1 MVFFVGFVV
10 GSSTKS
16 THTPKIVH
24 RRRRHQKKSQSNCVL
39 LHINRKLDEILVH
52 RMEYIYMCI
61 KCENGLR
68 RSPLAGSSVSIA
80 DMRLLL
86 LCSNSLQI
94 GSKRFWA
101 NDLRIDILPLVFFD
115 PKGTIKEVFRFSF
128 STATI
133 WNETHQIGHWHMNI
147 CILAAIVDES
157 SALVLWIASELS
169 FEHFVIL
176 TKY

>member
-1 MVFFVGFVV
+1 MFYFT
-10 GSSTKS
+10 STENWMKYLY
-16 THTPKIVH
+16 TEW
-24 RRRRHQKKSQSNCVL
+24 N
-39 LHINRKLDEILVH
+39 
-52 RMEYIYMCI
+52 IYMCI

-176 TKY
+176 TKLLKWR